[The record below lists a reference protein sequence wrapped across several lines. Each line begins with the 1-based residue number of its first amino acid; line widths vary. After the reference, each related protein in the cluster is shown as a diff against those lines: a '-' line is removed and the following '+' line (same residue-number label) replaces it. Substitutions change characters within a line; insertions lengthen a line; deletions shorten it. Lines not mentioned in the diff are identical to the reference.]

1 MKSNIFLQLITAVF
15 MFVSIIHLAAATPV
29 PENEAVDWANTTGH
43 KLIEALGNTDLEQKY
58 AALDRMFEED
68 VDTQYLARFVI
79 GKYWRTMDESQKEF
93 YLQLFL
99 RYILSLYKNYP
110 LNFST
115 DNLDF
120 TITSARINGDYTD
133 VFCYVKLPEELS
145 SEVFD
150 SIGLEFKVTKNQ
162 EKIKIIDLKIG
173 ESSLLLTYRSRFYAM
188 LKDVDED
195 ISWFLE
201 DLETLTVSNERNVA
215 ENLLR

>member
-1 MKSNIFLQLITAVF
+1 MKSKIFLQLITAVF

-68 VDTQYLARFVI
+68 VDIQYLARFVI

>member
-1 MKSNIFLQLITAVF
+1 MKSKIFLQLITAVF